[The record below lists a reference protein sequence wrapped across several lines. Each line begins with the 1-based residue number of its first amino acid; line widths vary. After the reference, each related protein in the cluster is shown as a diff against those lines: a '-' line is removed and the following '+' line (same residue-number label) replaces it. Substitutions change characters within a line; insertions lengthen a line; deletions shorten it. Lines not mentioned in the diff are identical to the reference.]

1 MAENTVPEII
11 VDPADYREVIKK
23 LDLIDEKIEFT
34 HSEMQQKIGKRIGR
48 DIGILYGICIGL
60 IIVVMYLLIVTTLGL
75 SPTNP
80 VPLPGDE
87 TLFNGIIKILFER

>member
-1 MAENTVPEII
+1 MAVDTVPEII
-11 VDPADYREVIKK
+11 VDPADYREVINK

-75 SPTNP
+75 SPTAP
-80 VPLPGDE
+80 VQLQEGE
-87 TLFNGIIKILFER
+87 SLLEGILRILLR